1 MENNS
6 KTFQVIKILF
16 SAAIICLIIAGTA
29 YAGETGKIAGV
40 VKDKQSGEPLLG
52 VNVVIKGTTMG
63 AATDENGRYYIIN
76 IPPGTYELKASAIG
90 YHTITIQ
97 SVVVRIDLTTEINIE
112 MESSVIETPTV
123 VVTAEQK
130 MVQKDITSTRRTVSR
145 ETMKDTPGMESTA
158 DIFKLQAGTVLSNI
172 PQTLQLNSGE
182 QLQLRDESVKDVHI
196 RGGRGGEILFLIDG
210 VPVTHPIYGGRSAF
224 DLDVNSVDQV
234 ELLTGAFSA
243 EYGQAQSGVVNI
255 TTRSGS
261 DEFKGG
267 LEYKTDNFKFL
278 GKSYNTDYGTL
289 FFGGPEPFT
298 SYLLPL
304 TGLNFPGKLYYFLSL
319 NAELTNTPY
328 DNLRR
333 RSKID
338 MFGFDVTER
347 ESNLR
352 NITGKLTWQI
362 ANNFKTT
369 FSYIGSFN
377 DWSDFDWLWIF
388 NSNFLP
394 AYYRNNKNFSVSI
407 NHVLSKSTYYNI
419 NLGYLGVQYH
429 GDWNGLNPSN
439 YWSFFKDGQSYNY
452 SQWKSYSHNY
462 SVVPDSFKSLT
473 TVPQTD
479 PLTGFYQGSSIQ
491 SIWRDDNTGTFTL
504 KGDLTSQINPEHLV
518 KFGFEY
524 QYNDISYI
532 DIQYG
537 GVQLSNYGEWA
548 FNRDTTI
555 PAPIQPPGPYPE
567 FSQNRWVFHVYPMIG
582 SGYIQDKFEKEFLII
597 NAGLRFD
604 WAYLGKS
611 VNDKNWKAQWE
622 AATGLTPDWN
632 LFKYKFSPR
641 FGISFPITER
651 TVVFFSYGHFY
662 QLPEL
667 QYFYRDPYSGGT
679 TGNPHL
685 DYERTILYEFGL
697 THQFF
702 NDFAVDIKSYTKDIS
717 QQVGTTQLKANLGI
731 PVELFDNKSY
741 GRARGI
747 EVSLNKQYSHFT
759 SGQLTYTL
767 QWADAYSSSAFED
780 YIRSLNDFPYPIR
793 ERRADWDVR
802 HQIIFQGSF
811 IIPRDGDL
819 EVFGISLPDNLTFTV
834 LSRFQTGQPYTPF
847 TLDPAEAQ
855 KLDNTATSPN
865 TSSTDL
871 KLSKGFDIGPIM
883 LTAEMDIYNIFD
895 QNNVQISYGFN
906 TATGKPYAYGDL
918 QPATNQY
925 YDWYTMYRLRDP
937 RQFSTGRYIKLG
949 LRIDW

>member
-1 MENNS
+1 MDNIR
-6 KTFQVIKILF
+6 KRKKLIKILF
-16 SAAIICLIIAGTA
+16 SAAVVFFILTGQII
-29 YAGETGKIAGV
+29 AGETGKIAGV

-52 VNVVIKGTTMG
+52 VNVIIKGTTMG
-63 AATDENGRYYIIN
+63 AATDEDGKYFIIN
-76 IPPGTYELKASAIG
+76 VPPGTYELQASAIG
-90 YHTITIQ
+90 YHKITIQ
-97 SVVVRIDLTTEINIE
+97 SVVVHIDLTTEINIE
-112 MESSVIETPTV
+112 LESSIIETPTV

-145 ETMKDTPGMESTA
+145 EKMKDTPGMESTA
-158 DIFKLQAGTVLSNI
+158 DIFKLQGGTVLTSI

-255 TTRSGS
+255 TTRSGT
-261 DEFKGG
+261 DEFRGG
-267 LEYKTDNFKFL
+267 LEYKTDQFKFL
-278 GKSYNTDYGTL
+278 GTSYDTDYGTL
-289 FFGGPEPFT
+289 FLGGPEPFT
-298 SYLLPL
+298 RYLFPMA
-304 TGLNFPGKLYYFLSL
+304 GLNIPGKLYYFLSL

-328 DNLRR
+328 NNFRTR
-333 RSKID
+333 NKID

-347 ESNLR
+347 ENNLR
-352 NITGKLTWQI
+352 NITGKLSYEI
-362 ANNFKTT
+362 SSNFKTT

-377 DWSDFDWLWIF
+377 DWSDFEWLWI
-388 NSNFLP
+388 NHSDNLP
-394 AYYRNNKNFSVSI
+394 AYYRNNKNLSFAI

-429 GDWNGLNPSN
+429 GDWNSNNPAL
-439 YWSFFKDGQSYNY
+439 YWTFFKDGQSFNYNSWKAY
-452 SQWKSYSHNY
+452 SRNY
-462 SVVPDSFKSLT
+462 NVVPDSFYSIT
-473 TVPQTD
+473 QVPQPD
-479 PLTGFYQGSSIQ
+479 PLTGFYTSDGVQ
-491 SIWRDDNTGTFTL
+491 SIWRDDKTGTWTL
-504 KGDLTSQINPEHLV
+504 KGDITSQFNQEHLV
-518 KFGFEY
+518 KLGFEY
-524 QYNDISYI
+524 QYNDIKYT
-532 DIQYG
+532 DIQFG

-548 FNRDTTI
+548 FNRDTTM
-555 PAPIQPPGPYPE
+555 PAPPEPPGPFPE

-604 WAYLGKS
+604 WVYLGKT
-611 VNDKNWKAQWE
+611 VNDKNWKEQWQ
-622 AATGLTPDWN
+622 AATGLKPDWS

-651 TVVFFSYGHFY
+651 TVLFFSYGHFY

-702 NDFAVDIKSYTKDIS
+702 DDFAVDIKSYTKDIS

-731 PVELFDNKSY
+731 PVQLFDNKSY

-747 EVSLNKQYSHFT
+747 EVELEKRYSNFT
-759 SGQLTYTL
+759 SGQITYTL

-802 HQIIFQGSF
+802 HQVILQGSF
-811 IIPRDGDL
+811 IVPRDGQL
-819 EVFGISLPDNLTFTV
+819 EVFGIQIPDNLNFTV

-855 KLDNTATSPN
+855 KIDNSATGPSI
-865 TSSTDL
+865 SSTDL

-883 LTAEMDIYNIFD
+883 LTAEMDVYNVFD
-895 QNNVQISYGFN
+895 QNNVQIAYGFN
-906 TATGKPYAYGDL
+906 RETGKPYAYGDL
-918 QPATNQY
+918 QEATSQY

-949 LRIDW
+949 FRIDW

>member
-1 MENNS
+1 MDKKS
-6 KTFQVIKILF
+6 KTLKLIKILISVVIIYLF
-16 SAAIICLIIAGTA
+16 SSSIAL
-29 YAGETGKIAGV
+29 AGETGKIAGV
-40 VKDKQSGEPLLG
+40 VKDKQSGEPLIG
-52 VNVVIKGTTMG
+52 VNVIIKGTTMG
-63 AATDENGRYYIIN
+63 AATDADGKYYIIN
-76 IPPGTYELKASAIG
+76 IPPGNYDLKASAIG
-90 YHTITIQ
+90 YHTITVK
-97 SVVVRIDLTTEINIE
+97 SFVVKIDLTTEINIE

-130 MVQKDITSTRRTVSR
+130 MVQKDITSTRKTVSR

-158 DIFKLQAGTVLSNI
+158 DIFKLQGGTILTSI
-172 PQTLQLNSGE
+172 PQTLQLNTGE

-210 VPVTHPIYGGRSAF
+210 VPVTHPIYGGRSVF

-255 TTRSGS
+255 TTRSGT

-267 LEYKTDNFKFL
+267 FEYKTDNLKFL
-278 GKSYNTDYGTL
+278 GTSYNTDYATL
-289 FFGGPEPFT
+289 FLGGPEPFT
-298 SYLLPL
+298 RYLLPL
-304 TGLNFPGKLYYFLSL
+304 TGLNLPGKLYYFLSL

-328 DNLRR
+328 DNLRAR
-333 RSKID
+333 NKVN
-338 MFGFDVTER
+338 MFGFKIKER
-347 ESNLR
+347 ENNLR
-352 NITGKLTWQI
+352 NITGKLSWKIT
-362 ANNFKTT
+362 NNFKTT
-369 FSYIGSFN
+369 FSYMGSFN
-377 DWSDFDWLWIF
+377 DWSDFDWLWI
-388 NSNFLP
+388 NHSNNLP
-394 AYYRNNKNFSVSI
+394 AYYRNNKNLSFSI

-429 GDWNGLNPSN
+429 GDWDGLNPSD
-439 YWSFFKDGQSYNY
+439 YWTFYKNGQTFNY
-452 SQWKSYSHNY
+452 SQWKAYSRSY
-462 SVVPDSFKSLT
+462 SVVPDSFQSMTK
-473 TVPQTD
+473 VPQLD
-479 PLTGFYQGSSIQ
+479 PLTGFYDGAGIQ

-504 KGDLTSQINPEHLV
+504 KGDLTSQVNSENLA

-524 QYNDISYI
+524 QYNDIRYV
-532 DIQYG
+532 DIQFG

-548 FNRDTTI
+548 FNRDTTT
-555 PAPIQPPGPYPE
+555 PAPLQPPGPYPE
-567 FSQNRWVFHVYPMIG
+567 FSQNRWVFHVYPMLG
-582 SGYIQDKFEKEFLII
+582 SAYIQDKFEKEFLII

-604 WAYLGKS
+604 WAWLGNT

-622 AATGLTPDWN
+622 AATGLSSDWK

-702 NDFAVDIKSYTKDIS
+702 NDLAIDIKSYTKDIS
-717 QQVGTTQLKANLGI
+717 QQVGTTQLKAYLGI
-731 PVELFDNKSY
+731 PVQLFDNKSY

-747 EVSLNKQYSHFT
+747 EVELDKKYSNYT

-767 QWADAYSSSAFED
+767 QWADAYSSSAFGD

-811 IIPRDGDL
+811 IIPRDKQL
-819 EVFGISLPDNLTFTV
+819 EVFGITLPDNLALTI

-855 KLDNTATSPN
+855 KLDNTATGPS

-871 KLSKGFDIGPIM
+871 KISKGFDISGLT
-883 LTAEMDIYNIFD
+883 LTAEMDIYNIFN
-895 QNNVQISYGFN
+895 QNNVQIAYGFN
-906 TATGKPYAYGDL
+906 TASGKPYAYGDL
-918 QPATNQY
+918 QEATNQY

-937 RQFSTGRYIKLG
+937 RQFSTGRYFKVG

>member
-1 MENNS
+1 MDYNS
-6 KTFQVIKILF
+6 ISRKTVKILF
-16 SAAIICLIIAGTA
+16 SIAIFFLTMSMQIF
-29 YAGETGKIAGV
+29 AGETGKIAGV

-52 VNVVIKGTTMG
+52 VNVIIKGTTMG
-63 AATDENGRYYIIN
+63 AATDEEGKYYIIN
-76 IPPGTYELKASAIG
+76 VPPGTYTLQASAIG
-90 YHTITIQ
+90 YHKITIQ
-97 SVVVRIDLTTEINIE
+97 SVVVHIDLTTEINIE
-112 MESSVIETPTV
+112 LESSIIETPTV

-145 ETMKDTPGMESTA
+145 DKMQDTPGMESTA
-158 DIFKLQAGTVLSNI
+158 DIFKLQGGTVLMNI

-255 TTRSGS
+255 TTRSGT

-267 LEYKTDNFKFL
+267 LEYKTDQFKFL
-278 GKSYNTDYGTL
+278 GTSYNTDYGTL
-289 FFGGPEPFT
+289 FLGGPEPFT
-298 SYLLPL
+298 RYLFPMA
-304 TGLNFPGKLYYFLSL
+304 GLNIPGKLYYFLSL
-319 NAELTNTPY
+319 NAELTNTAY
-328 DNLRR
+328 NNFRTR
-333 RSKID
+333 NKID
-338 MFGFDVTER
+338 LFGFKVTER
-347 ESNLR
+347 ENNLR
-352 NITGKLTWQI
+352 NITGKLGWEITS
-362 ANNFKTT
+362 NFKTT

-377 DWSDFDWLWIF
+377 DWSDFDWLWIN
-388 NSNFLP
+388 NSDHLP
-394 AYYRNNKNFSVSI
+394 AYLRDNKNLALSF

-429 GDWNGLNPSN
+429 GDWNGYNPSS
-439 YWSFFKDGQSYNY
+439 YWSFFKDGQSFDYN
-452 SQWKSYSHNY
+452 SWKAYSHNY
-462 SVVPDSFKSLT
+462 SVVPDSFMSMT
-473 TVPQTD
+473 RVPQPD
-479 PLTGFYQGSSIQ
+479 PLTGFYDGAGIQ
-491 SIWRDDNTGTFTL
+491 SIWRDDNTGTWTL
-504 KGDLTSQINPEHLV
+504 KGDLTSQMNQENLV

-524 QYNDISYI
+524 QYNDIQYT
-532 DIQYG
+532 DIQFG

-555 PAPIQPPGPYPE
+555 PAPIEPPGPFPE
-567 FSQNRWVFHVYPMIG
+567 FSQNRWVFHVYPTIG

-604 WAYLGKS
+604 WVYLGKTVDS
-611 VNDKNWKAQWE
+611 RDWKNQWE
-622 AATGLTPDWN
+622 AATGLKSDWN

-702 NDFAVDIKSYTKDIS
+702 DDLAVDIKSYTKDIS
-717 QQVGTTQLKANLGI
+717 QQVGTTQLKGNLGI
-731 PVELFDNKSY
+731 PVQLFDNKSY

-747 EVSLNKQYSHFT
+747 EVELDKRYSNFT
-759 SGQLTYTL
+759 SGQITYTL

-802 HQIIFQGSF
+802 HQVIFQGSF
-811 IIPRDGDL
+811 IIPRDGEL
-819 EVFGISLPDNLTFTV
+819 EVFGVPLPDNLTFTI
-834 LSRFQTGQPYTPF
+834 LSTYQTGQPYTPF

-855 KLDNTATSPN
+855 KLDNTATGPAI
-865 TSSTDL
+865 SSTDL
-871 KLSKGFDIGPIM
+871 KISKGFDIGAVTV
-883 LTAEMDIYNIFD
+883 TAEMDVYNIFD
-895 QNNVQISYGFN
+895 QNNVQIAYGFN
-906 TATGKPYAYGDL
+906 RETGKPYAYGDL
-918 QPATNQY
+918 QEATNQY

-937 RQFSTGRYIKLG
+937 RQFSTGRYFKLG